1 MTFAGVFFIIP
12 CVDIYEKIDM
22 RTQTFDVPPQEVT
35 FAIKRAVRDIFS
47 MLFSDLNQGQRNSVC
62 KCDNVLQG
70 EKDCNHLYITRTN
83 IININTRDLDKAGDR
98 GSQKEC
104 ESW

>member
-1 MTFAGVFFIIP
+1 MAIYHLIVIFIIQLLLLEAFAGVFFIIP

-47 MLFSDLNQGQRNSVC
+47 MLFSDLDQGQRDSVC
-62 KCDNVLQG
+62 QRHLVLQG
-70 EKDCNHLYITRTN
+70 ARTHICPPTQN
-83 IININTRDLDKAGDR
+83 LDI
-98 GSQKEC
+98 SL
-104 ESW
+104 